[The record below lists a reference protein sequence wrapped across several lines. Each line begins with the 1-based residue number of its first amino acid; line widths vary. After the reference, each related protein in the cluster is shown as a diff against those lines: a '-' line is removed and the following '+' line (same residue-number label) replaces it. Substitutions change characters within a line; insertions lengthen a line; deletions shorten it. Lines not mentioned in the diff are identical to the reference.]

1 MGVPVATSVLEGLIA
16 SKINLSFGDFQVL
29 KDVDIELR
37 PGHIHAITGENGA
50 GKSSLAK
57 ILAGLYNATSGSI
70 ELNGEALRL
79 RSARDGLRH
88 GIALIHQEPMP
99 FADLSVA
106 ENILTG
112 SLPLKR
118 GLVDWNAANAKAAG
132 LLNRLGSSLDVK
144 QSADNLSIADQQ
156 MLELAAAMS
165 HDAKVWIF
173 DETTAPLTPN
183 EVETLF
189 RIMRELRDQG
199 CALAIVTHHLDEVF
213 RIADEITVLR
223 DGAKVAHLT
232 TSETSQAE
240 IVRLMVG
247 RDVPQRDSATSTP
260 ATENALT
267 AVQVSGVGFHDMSL
281 SVAKGKIYGLAGLVG
296 SGRTEFARALFG
308 ITPVSAGSLFLL
320 GEPYAPRNVGDATTA
335 GVALVPEDRRHDGL
349 MLNRSILENAA
360 LASGPSFA
368 SRLGL
373 LASSRERELVA
384 PLLAR
389 LRVAMRSD
397 NQTISELSGGNQQKV
412 VLAKWLLKRPHL
424 LILDEPTR
432 GVDVGAKAEIHDLIR
447 ELANEGVGVLL
458 ISSDLP
464 EVLSLSDRVGVMRR
478 GTLAGELERDLMNDE
493 ALMQL
498 ATGVS
503 S

>member
-1 MGVPVATSVLEGLIA
+1 
-16 SKINLSFGDFQVL
+16 
-29 KDVDIELR
+29 
-37 PGHIHAITGENGA
+37 
-50 GKSSLAK
+50 
-57 ILAGLYNATSGSI
+57 
-70 ELNGEALRL
+70 
-79 RSARDGLRH
+79 
-88 GIALIHQEPMP
+88 IHQEPMP

-112 SLPLKR
+112 SLPRSK
-118 GLVDWNAANAKAAG
+118 GFVDWKAANAKASS
-132 LLNRLGSSLDVK
+132 LLSRLGSKLDVTRT
-144 QSADNLSIADQQ
+144 ADNLSIADQQ

-213 RIADEITVLR
+213 HISDEITVLR
-223 DGAKVAHLT
+223 DGAKVAHLATGET
-232 TSETSQAE
+232 TQSE

-247 RDVPQRDSATSTP
+247 RDIPPREASQVTQG
-260 ATENALT
+260 TEIALD
-267 AVQVSGVGFHDMSL
+267 VDRLCGPGFREVTL
-281 SVAKGKIYGLAGLVG
+281 SVAKGEIYGLAGLVG
-296 SGRTEFARALFG
+296 SGRTELARALFG
-308 ITPVSAGSLFLL
+308 ITQPTFGGMFLL
-320 GEPYAPRNVGDATTA
+320 GKPYYPQNVGDATSA

-368 SRLGL
+368 SRFGL
-373 LASSRERELVA
+373 LASKRERELVA

-447 ELANEGVGVLL
+447 ELASEGVGVLL

-464 EVLSLSDRVGVMRR
+464 EVLALSDRVGVMRR
-478 GTLAGELERDLMNDE
+478 GTLAGELEREEMNDE

-498 ATGVS
+498 ATGVTS
-503 S
+503 